1 MHSNTFWLIK
11 LMVYFSLSY
20 LQLENRVLPPIGA
33 TSRAVKRNSFNGARE
48 PLATPT
54 APSAAAAAA
63 SAAAA
68 DIKPF
73 DNELTPN
80 TAAVQHNN
88 EPCSMGYNARDLRAK
103 SGSCNEFHANTCNGD
118 RSDKSLNNAIN
129 LNIAPKTSRT
139 NSCPKLPTLLTDSKA
154 GNTLNCK

>member
-11 LMVYFSLSY
+11 LITLYFSLSY

-33 TSRAVKRNSFNGARE
+33 TSHAVKRNSFNGA

-54 APSAAAAAA
+54 TTSAI
-63 SAAAA
+63 AAA

-73 DNELTPN
+73 DNELTSN
-80 TAAVQHNN
+80 TAAAQHYN
-88 EPCSMGYNARDLRAK
+88 EPCSKGYNARDLRVK
-103 SGSCNEFHANTCNGD
+103 SVSCNEFHANTCNGD

-129 LNIAPKTSRT
+129 PNIAPKTSRT
-139 NSCPKLPTLLTDSKA
+139 NSCSKLPTLLTDSKA